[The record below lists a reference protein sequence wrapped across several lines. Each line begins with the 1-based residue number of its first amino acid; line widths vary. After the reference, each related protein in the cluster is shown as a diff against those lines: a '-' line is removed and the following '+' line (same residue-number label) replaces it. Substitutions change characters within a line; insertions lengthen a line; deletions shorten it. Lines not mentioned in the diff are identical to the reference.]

1 MQKQY
6 GLTAQGEALPK
17 FRHQTHSSLTKWLP
31 LTPQTIKGKPV
42 NTVSA
47 RELHAFLNVGRDFST
62 WIQDRIAEYG
72 FVEEVDYTVADTL
85 RSPNSGS
92 SKSRPQ
98 RLTKAQKQPDERSWV
113 GGCHD

>member
-17 FRHQTHSSLTKWLP
+17 FRHQTHSSLTKWS
-31 LTPQTIKGKPV
+31 QTIEGKQV

-47 RELHAFLNVGRDFST
+47 RELHAFLKVGRDFST

-72 FVEEVDYTVADTL
+72 FVAEVDYTDAETL

-98 RLTKAQKQPDERSWV
+98 RLTKAQKQPDERSRV